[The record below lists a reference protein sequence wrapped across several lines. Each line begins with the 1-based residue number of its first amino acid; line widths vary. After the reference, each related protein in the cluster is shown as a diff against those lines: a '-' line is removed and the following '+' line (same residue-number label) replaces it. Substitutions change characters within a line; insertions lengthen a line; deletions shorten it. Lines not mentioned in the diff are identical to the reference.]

1 MALIYLFIIM
11 SSLALIGIIMSCI
24 YLYRH
29 RNDEEDDE
37 FIDEEY
43 FDEDY
48 DDDFEE

>member
-37 FIDEEY
+37 E
-43 FDEDY
+43 
-48 DDDFEE
+48 

>member
-1 MALIYLFIIM
+1 MALICLFIIM

-37 FIDEEY
+37 
-43 FDEDY
+43 
-48 DDDFEE
+48 